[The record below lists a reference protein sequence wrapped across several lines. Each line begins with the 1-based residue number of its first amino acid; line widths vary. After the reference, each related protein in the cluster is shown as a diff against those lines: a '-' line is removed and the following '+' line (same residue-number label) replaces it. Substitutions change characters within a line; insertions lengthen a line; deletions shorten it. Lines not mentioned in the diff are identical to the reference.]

1 ALSRQLSPHD
11 LFARILGQYGGRR
24 KFLGRLGTE
33 AGDILDEFL
42 TFALDHETSGLPG
55 LQAFISTLEI
65 ESPEVKREQDA
76 GRNEVR
82 IMTVHAS
89 KGLEAPVVFLV
100 DSGSKAF
107 ISSHV
112 AKLRLLRIDGQE
124 VPA

>member
-1 ALSRQLSPHD
+1 MRGHVQSVAIGVQKRALVGTAQAEQSERSLARGSPD
-11 LFARILGQYGGRR
+11 
-24 KFLGRLGTE
+24 
-33 AGDILDEFL
+33 
-42 TFALDHETSGLPG
+42 GLPG
-55 LQAFISTLEI
+55 LQAFISTLEL

-107 ISSHV
+107 T
-112 AKLRLLRIDGQE
+112 K
-124 VPA
+124 P